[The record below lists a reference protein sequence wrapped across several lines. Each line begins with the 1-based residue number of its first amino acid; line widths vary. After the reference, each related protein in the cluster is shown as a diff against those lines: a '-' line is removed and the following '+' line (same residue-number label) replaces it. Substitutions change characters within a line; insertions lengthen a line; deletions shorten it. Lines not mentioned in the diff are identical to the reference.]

1 MTVADR
7 YQSNLSKSR
16 QRGEGVHGY
25 IMSTV
30 TLGAYAGLG
39 GGQIFSDLR
48 RVLSR
53 QVSDREIQDAIRFLE
68 AT

>member
-1 MTVADR
+1 MAALDR
-7 YQSNLSKSR
+7 YKYNLSKPR
-16 QRGEGVHGY
+16 QRGEGAHGY

-53 QVSDREIQDAIRFLE
+53 QVSDREIQDAIRFLV
-68 AT
+68 AP